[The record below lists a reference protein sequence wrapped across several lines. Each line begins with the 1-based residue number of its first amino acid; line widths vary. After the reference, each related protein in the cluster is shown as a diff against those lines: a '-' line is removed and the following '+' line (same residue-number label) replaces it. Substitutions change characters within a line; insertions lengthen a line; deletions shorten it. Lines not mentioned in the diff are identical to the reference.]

1 MEREDGRGV
10 CSQQGL
16 MTIPGHAEHAGTVR
30 WTVTQL
36 RALYYAVYCVCCVL
50 GEALCLVRKDVSL
63 GAECDVGSRV
73 TAAECGLSGRGM
85 RRERSCVRAYRI
97 SGECCVPEP
106 SGEGTWVASAVPFWR
121 D

>member
-1 MEREDGRGV
+1 MCEPAGALDDPW
-10 CSQQGL
+10 
-16 MTIPGHAEHAGTVR
+16 TPEHAGTVR

-85 RRERSCVRAYRI
+85 RRERSRVRAYRI
-97 SGECCVPEP
+97 SGVCCVSEP
-106 SGEGTWVASAVPFWR
+106 SGEGTC
-121 D
+121 